1 MRKRPHGFALYA
13 WRNQRNQRNLCR
25 DKHLRRISI
34 GEVSEKIP
42 YADASRYMRR
52 GGARAP
58 SPRPAPPPPPS
69 RYMRRGA
76 PGAPSL
82 RSAHCTLI
90 FGGVTASRC
99 SRLASIIVLGTLPR
113 KQSALIWLRVA

>member
-25 DKHLRRISI
+25 DKHLPRINI
-34 GEVSEKIP
+34 SEDTTKTP
-42 YADASRYMRR
+42 
-52 GGARAP
+52 
-58 SPRPAPPPPPS
+58 PPPPPS

>member
-52 GGARAP
+52 GVPA
-58 SPRPAPPPPPS
+58 APPPPAPPS

>member
-13 WRNQRNQRNLCR
+13 WRNQRNQRNLGR
-25 DKHLRRISI
+25 DNRWGGISGG
-34 GEVSEKIP
+34 GERKK
-42 YADASRYMRR
+42 
-52 GGARAP
+52 
-58 SPRPAPPPPPS
+58 PPPAAPS